1 MIRQIAVGAALLAVI
16 AAVSVEA
23 AQITPPVPP
32 TKAPAP
38 LTLDLLNNEIN
49 DLQARAAND
58 EREMAQLDARLT
70 QLETQVG
77 GRNFTGVQIQVRQ
90 LQTQFQQ
97 LQTNFS
103 KHTHTYQGPKFEALT
118 TVGALLNNPGGYQNY
133 VVLLI
138 TPEQMKQ
145 SKGNLKETYTTGPAK
160 Y

>member
-1 MIRQIAVGAALLAVI
+1 L
-16 AAVSVEA
+16 
-23 AQITPPVPP
+23 PPVPP

-49 DLQARAAND
+49 DLPAR
-58 EREMAQLDARLT
+58 RRSSSSC
-70 QLETQVG
+70 
-77 GRNFTGVQIQVRQ
+77 RRIFP
-90 LQTQFQQ
+90 
-97 LQTNFS
+97 
-103 KHTHTYQGPKFEALT
+103 KHTPTYQGPKFEALT

-138 TPEQMKQ
+138 TPEPMKQ